1 MLQTDELTRLYSR
14 KGFVVTG
21 EHLLEGSNGRLSC
34 ATLLSIRL
42 SHLKFVAHA
51 LGPRLADNMLKRT
64 AAILRDIFHED
75 SIVGRWN
82 ADSLVVLH
90 VASLGR
96 FTDLLK
102 SLNERI
108 DAENAAKSTVSLALD
123 GHCRMLSLPYSMH
136 RESQFNLTKI
146 MRAMRAAT
154 EATVCH
160 V

>member
-14 KGFVVTG
+14 RGFVVTG
-21 EHLLEGSNGRLSC
+21 EHLLEASNGRLSC

-64 AAILRDIFHED
+64 AAILRDIFNQD
-75 SIVGRWN
+75 SVVGRWN
-82 ADSLVVLH
+82 ADSFVVLH
-90 VASLGR
+90 VASSGR
-96 FTDLLK
+96 FKNSLK

-108 DAENAAKSTVSLALD
+108 DAENTAQGSVSLALD

-136 RESQFNLTKI
+136 RESQINLARI
-146 MRAMRAAT
+146 MREMRAVS

-160 V
+160 D